1 MLAVLCAAP
10 LGVAQQHAQVLTLE
24 QEVMTLEQEEL
35 NGNFHVGGH
44 VNPDTLNFMR
54 IPKTGSTSL
63 LEAMGKAQKRHKA
76 CKPLRLHFHDITVD
90 FLEPKEGAASLLAT
104 PALRCG
110 PLPRCPAHPPS
121 PLRAALAVASFAVLR
136 EPCERFISIYDHL
149 VAHKALDAKDFATR
163 NAMAW
168 ATLLKNNAD
177 ERRQWLYA
185 QQRAV
190 PLHHRV
196 PWQQTAYV
204 GPHTATAC
212 LPTMHSD
219 VQAIFDEH
227 LPGCALPHIPEQ
239 NVASRHSALPSP
251 QLCGLVRHIYPDDV
265 RLWEERCSHVTNSTA
280 VQQRARAR
288 AAGAEADAR

>member
-10 LGVAQQHAQVLTLE
+10 LGVAQQHAQVLTHE

-76 CKPLRLHFHDITVD
+76 CKPLRLHFHNITVD
-90 FLEPKEGAASLLAT
+90 FLEPKE
-104 PALRCG
+104 
-110 PLPRCPAHPPS
+110 
-121 PLRAALAVASFAVLR
+121 VASFAVLR

-219 VQAIFDEH
+219 VQAIFEEH